1 MHYES
6 AKETWDAL
14 EKLYDG
20 DGKLKKVRLQALR
33 RQYEVLTMEED
44 ETVSQY
50 FDKVIN
56 LINQMTR
63 NGETVTD
70 VMKVEKV
77 LKTLTSRFDHI
88 VVALEESKDL
98 DSMKIEELQASLEAH
113 ELRLIDRNRERG
125 KSVSSDQ
132 ALQAQYEKRG
142 KFKKGK
148 KPWNNQSHKDG
159 EGSSKNQEKND
170 VTKSDQKKKKDKR
183 DIQCYNCQKMGHYA
197 FECRSKRVP
206 RNKDEAQF
214 AQNEGSDSEEV
225 LLMATVKEEEER
237 SDEWYLDTGCSNHM
251 TGKKSWFSELD
262 DPVNRKIRFADNSI
276 VCAAGIG
283 KVLIHRKDGK
293 KSCITDVL
301 YVPNMRSN
309 LISIGQ
315 LLQKGYIVKV
325 EAQTMK
331 VFDSKNRLILK
342 APLSKQR
349 TFKINIIVIDDKCL
363 LSEVKSEN

>member
-1 MHYES
+1 MATHNNNIPAHLPVFEGKNFDQWIVKMKTIFRFQDVLEVVNEGIPALAANATDVQQATHKELKKKDGKALFLMHQNVSNEIFEKIMHYES

-33 RQYEVLTMEED
+33 RQYELLTMEED
-44 ETVSQY
+44 ESVSQY

-56 LINQMTR
+56 LTNQMTR
-63 NGETVTD
+63 NGETITD

-77 LKTLTSRFDHI
+77 LRTLTSRFDHI

-98 DSMKIEELQASLEAH
+98 DTMKIEELQASLEAH

-148 KPWNNQSHKDG
+148 KSWNNHSHKDG
-159 EGSSKNQEKND
+159 EGSSKSQEKND
-170 VTKSDQKKKKDKR
+170 AKSDQKKKKDKK

-197 FECRSKRVP
+197 SECKSKRVP

-214 AQNEGSDSEEV
+214 AQDEDSDSEEV
-225 LLMATVKEEEER
+225 LLMATIKEEEER
-237 SDEWYLDTGCSNHM
+237 SD
-251 TGKKSWFSELD
+251 
-262 DPVNRKIRFADNSI
+262 
-276 VCAAGIG
+276 
-283 KVLIHRKDGK
+283 
-293 KSCITDVL
+293 
-301 YVPNMRSN
+301 
-309 LISIGQ
+309 
-315 LLQKGYIVKV
+315 
-325 EAQTMK
+325 
-331 VFDSKNRLILK
+331 
-342 APLSKQR
+342 
-349 TFKINIIVIDDKCL
+349 
-363 LSEVKSEN
+363 